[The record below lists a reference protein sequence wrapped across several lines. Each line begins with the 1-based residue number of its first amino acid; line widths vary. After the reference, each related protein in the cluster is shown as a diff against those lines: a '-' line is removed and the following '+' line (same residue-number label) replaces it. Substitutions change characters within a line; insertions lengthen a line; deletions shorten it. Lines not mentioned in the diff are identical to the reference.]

1 MKVLGVIPARYGSTR
16 LPGKPLADIRGKT
29 LIRRVY
35 ERAALSKSLHRLIV
49 ATDDARVMEEVKSFG
64 GNCVLTS
71 PDHPNGTCRSAEA
84 AQNVDADII
93 INIQG
98 DEPLLDPLM
107 IDETAELLST
117 DDAVSS
123 TLCERVEDEKF
134 ILDPNVVKVVIDRL
148 GNALYFSR
156 SPIPFLRVKGAAT
169 IYRHIGIYGYRRDF
183 LFTYAALPAT
193 PLSEAESLE
202 QLRILEHG
210 YKMKVGV
217 TKGRCGP
224 SVDTPEDLKKV
235 RELIVAEK
243 GEKMP

>member
-16 LPGKPLADIRGKT
+16 LPGKPLADIQGKT

-35 ERAALSKSLHRLIV
+35 ERASLSKALHRLLV
-49 ATDDARVMEEVKSFG
+49 ATDDARIMEEVKSFG

-71 PDHPNGTCRSAEA
+71 PDHPNGTCRSAEV
-84 AQNVDADII
+84 AQNEGADII

-107 IDETAELLST
+107 IDETTELLRT
-117 DDAVSS
+117 GDAVSS
-123 TLCERVEDEKF
+123 TLCEPMEDEKS
-134 ILDPNVVKVVIDRL
+134 ISDPNVVKVVMDQL
-148 GNALYFSR
+148 GYALYFSR
-156 SPIPFLRVKGAAT
+156 SSIPFPRVKGAAT
-169 IYRHIGIYGYRRDF
+169 VYRHIGIYGYRRDF